1 MFHELFRPNFELI
14 WVFQWELLRIL
25 LPKLF
30 HQNNTSQRQ
39 HSLLFIHYVTIKWT
53 LLWTE
58 QLAIQLRTK
67 ELVSPSPNICFKVL
81 CSDALIN
88 VDNPSPQ
95 RVRCLASSKPHCL
108 WLWVNNIEWSLLR
121 LSHQQTVRLR
131 PWAPLCTPVTSGLT
145 ADWKSST
152 DDVLHSQLDWRC
164 TENYNKV
171 FAGVPTLKKM

>member
-1 MFHELFRPNFELI
+1 MLHELFRPTFELI
-14 WVFQWELLRIL
+14 WVFQWDLLRL
-25 LPKLF
+25 MLPKLF

-67 ELVSPSPNICFKVL
+67 ELVSPSPNIYFKVL

-131 PWAPLCTPVTSGLT
+131 PWATVSARQSP
-145 ADWKSST
+145 ADWRRTPLSIR
-152 DDVLHSQLDWRC
+152 LAP
-164 TENYNKV
+164 Y
-171 FAGVPTLKKM
+171 